1 MTDHKLE
8 VKNVSKSFPG
18 VKALVDVS
26 IYIDKGEII
35 SLVGENG
42 AGKSTLINVISGQIQ
57 PDVGSVSIDGKEV
70 KLNSP
75 TDAIHLGV
83 GLVPQELN
91 LIPQLSVAENIYLG
105 IRKVKPGVIPSI
117 DWKRMRVDAEEVL
130 ASLGVKMDVTKVVES
145 MSVADQQMV
154 QIARALCLGAD
165 ILIFDEPT
173 ACLTIKES
181 EKLLNLIKRFREE
194 GKSVIFVSHHLDEVI
209 EISDRVVVMRDGA
222 HVETLSREEM
232 SVPRLIRGMV
242 GREVE
247 KAELL
252 RREIPADAET
262 FLKVENLT
270 RKGEFE
276 NISFEVK
283 KGEIFGIA
291 GLVGAGRTELVS
303 TIFGDRKPDSGTIWL
318 EDAERKNST
327 PRKSI
332 HSGIGF
338 VPEERRKFSILP
350 TITIR
355 ENLSA
360 AIWDRLFRFPNIDRK
375 QERDA
380 VAEFGGQVKVKMAS
394 PEGLLT
400 KLSGGNQQKV
410 IIARWLAA
418 GCRLLLIDEP
428 TRGIDVVAKDEIHKL
443 LRKCADEGMTVLAVS
458 SEMEELINI
467 CNRILIMHEGRQ
479 KAVVSA
485 ENITPEEILN
495 IALSESKE

>member
-1 MTDHKLE
+1 
-8 VKNVSKSFPG
+8 
-18 VKALVDVS
+18 
-26 IYIDKGEII
+26 
-35 SLVGENG
+35 
-42 AGKSTLINVISGQIQ
+42 
-57 PDVGSVSIDGKEV
+57 
-70 KLNSP
+70 
-75 TDAIHLGV
+75 
-83 GLVPQELN
+83 
-91 LIPQLSVAENIYLG
+91 
-105 IRKVKPGVIPSI
+105 
-117 DWKRMRVDAEEVL
+117 
-130 ASLGVKMDVTKVVES
+130 
-145 MSVADQQMV
+145 MV

-181 EKLLNLIKRFREE
+181 KKLLDLIKRFREE
-194 GKSVIFVSHHLDEVI
+194 GKSVIFVSHHLDEVT

-222 HVETLSREEM
+222 HVETLGREEM
-232 SVPRLIRGMV
+232 SIPRLIRGMV

-247 KAELL
+247 KTELL
-252 RREIPADAET
+252 RREIPANAET
-262 FLKVENLT
+262 FLKVESLT

-283 KGEIFGIA
+283 RGEIFGIA

-303 TIFGDRKPDSGTIWL
+303 TIFGDHRPDSGTIWL
-318 EDAERKNST
+318 GNEERKNST

-332 HSGIGF
+332 RSGVGF

-375 QERDA
+375 KEHDA
-380 VAEFGGQVKVKMAS
+380 VVEFGGQVKVKMAS

-418 GCRLLLIDEP
+418 GCRLLIIDEP

-495 IALSESKE
+495 IALSESK